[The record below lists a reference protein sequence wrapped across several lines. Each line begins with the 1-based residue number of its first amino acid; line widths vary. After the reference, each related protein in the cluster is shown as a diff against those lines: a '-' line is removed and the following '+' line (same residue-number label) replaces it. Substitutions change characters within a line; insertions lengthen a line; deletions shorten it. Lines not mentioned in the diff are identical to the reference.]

1 MSEQENGSAQVQPPV
16 ETPAATGPN
25 VAELQAKLAELER
38 QSEGRLRDLQAER
51 TKRQELEQRVNVAPA
66 SSTGAQPD
74 VKDDEL
80 FNVVAP
86 VIDKHPLVRQLLADR
101 EASIQEKA
109 KLFLETKTGKKFDDL
124 QNDVTFQDKLT
135 QSVRKYGMGKDL
147 YDTTVR
153 AYENMKRDEE
163 LEQYRAEKAEAAR
176 LKAASS
182 QGTLPT
188 GNPPAPVQ
196 HGKAYS
202 ADEFNGMAPRE
213 FDRLSRE
220 GSFRKASDGTFVYTP
235 R

>member
-16 ETPAATGPN
+16 ETPVAAGPSA
-25 VAELQAKLAELER
+25 AELQAKLAELER

-51 TKRQELEQRVNVAPA
+51 AKRQELEQKINVAPA
-66 SSTGAQPD
+66 PSTGAQSD
-74 VKDDEL
+74 ATNDEL

-86 VIDKHPLVRQLLADR
+86 VIDKHPIVRQLIAER

-109 KLFLETKTGKKFDDL
+109 KSYLETKTGKKFDDL
-124 QNDVTFQDKLT
+124 QNDVTFQEKLT
-135 QSVRKYGMGKDL
+135 QSVRKYGMGSNL
-147 YDTTVR
+147 YETTVR

-163 LEQYRAEKAEAAR
+163 LEMYRAEKAEAVR